1 MFYKEPDH
9 LSLKDTDR
17 YTGVNPRKPPPKGW
31 FGPTRV
37 PKGSPRKPPI
47 KEGFGE
53 PWLPG
58 SKGWVEAIY
67 SLNCDKRILTIY
79 VFFVGAFVW
88 FNEIMPQLLDRK
100 SVV

>member
-9 LSLKDTDR
+9 LSLKDSDR
-17 YTGVNPRKPPPKGW
+17 YTGVNPRKPPDIG
-31 FGPTRV
+31 FGPT
-37 PKGSPRKPPI
+37 
-47 KEGFGE
+47 F
-53 PWLPG
+53 

-88 FNEIMPQLLDRK
+88 FNEIMPQLFGGDI
-100 SVV
+100 SVPLHVTTIASAS